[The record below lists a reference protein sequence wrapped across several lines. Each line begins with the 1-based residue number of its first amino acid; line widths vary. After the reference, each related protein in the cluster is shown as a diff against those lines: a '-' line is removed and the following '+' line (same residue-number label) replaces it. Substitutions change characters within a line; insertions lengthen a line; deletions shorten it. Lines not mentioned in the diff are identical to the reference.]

1 MSITGGCIQVIM
13 WNVGKTSA
21 DRSFEA
27 IGEINQSGAIH
38 LLQEV
43 DNWPSSITRPGFD
56 YVREADSQAG
66 ILIPFAFLP
75 CFTFRAGTPKTA
87 SVLLDFVGLV
97 AGYLADSWKTA
108 EDYEITLLELTGA
121 LRLL

>member
-1 MSITGGCIQVIM
+1 MSIPGGCIQVIT
-13 WNVGKTSA
+13 WNAGKTSA

-43 DNWPSSITRPGFD
+43 DNWPLSIIRPGFD

-66 ILIPFAFLP
+66 ILIPVSFLP
-75 CFTFRAGTPKTA
+75 SITFRTGTPKTA
-87 SVLLDFVGLV
+87 SILLGNVGFV
-97 AGYLADSWKTA
+97 AGYLADSWKSL
-108 EDYEITLLELTGA
+108 EDYELSLSWS
-121 LRLL
+121 

>member
-1 MSITGGCIQVIM
+1 MSITGGCIQVIT
-13 WNVGKTSA
+13 WNAGKTSA

-43 DNWPSSITRPGFD
+43 DHWPLSIIRPGFD

-66 ILIPFAFLP
+66 ILIPVSFLP
-75 CFTFRAGTPKTA
+75 SITFRTGTPKTA
-87 SVLLDFVGLV
+87 SILLGNVGFV
-97 AGYLADSWKTA
+97 AGYLADSWKSL
-108 EDYEITLLELTGA
+108 EDYELSLSWS
-121 LRLL
+121 